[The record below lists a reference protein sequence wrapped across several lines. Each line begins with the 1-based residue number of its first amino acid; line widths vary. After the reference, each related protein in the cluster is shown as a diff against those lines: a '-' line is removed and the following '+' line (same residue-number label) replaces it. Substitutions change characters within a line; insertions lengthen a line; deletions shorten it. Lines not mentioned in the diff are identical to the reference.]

1 MTGVSFVMSYPFSHK
16 TDKHF
21 ICDDGDKKKHVD
33 LDQGF
38 ENYGDARE
46 GVWKLEWPGQVC

>member
-1 MTGVSFVMSYPFSHK
+1 VTGVSFVMSYPFSHK
-16 TDKHF
+16 TDRHF

-38 ENYGDARE
+38 ENYGDA
-46 GVWKLEWPGQVC
+46 